1 MFISRCE
8 INPAK
13 RQARKLL
20 GSPQAMH
27 AAVMS
32 CFPRS
37 QADEVGRILWRIDEN
52 NGAQFLLIVSS
63 VKPDLS
69 VIEEQAGWVTSSTA
83 ECKQY
88 GPFLERIEN
97 GQFYHFRL
105 TANPVH
111 NVRREDGRSQ
121 RFGHVSVKYQ
131 EQWLLDRAERCGFAI
146 PQVERG
152 EDTDDSTYSFSVNE
166 RGKRSFSRRAER
178 GRRVTLT
185 TASFEG
191 ILQVTDA
198 DALRKALV
206 EGIGPAKAYGCGLL
220 TLVPATGAGY

>member
-1 MFISRCE
+1 MYISRCE

-37 QADEVGRILWRIDEN
+37 QSDEVGRILWRIDEN

-83 ECKQY
+83 ECKKY

-111 NVRREDGRSQ
+111 HVRRENGRSK
-121 RFGHVSVKYQ
+121 RLGHVSVKYQ
-131 EQWLLDRAERCGFAI
+131 EQWLLDRTERCGFTI
-146 PQVERG
+146 PQVDRG
-152 EDTDDSTYSFSVNE
+152 EDTEDSAYSFSVNE
-166 RGKRSFSRRAER
+166 RGKRSFSRRAEK
-178 GRRVTLT
+178 GRCVTLT
-185 TASFEG
+185 TATFEG

-198 DALRKALV
+198 DALRMALV

-220 TLVPATGAGY
+220 TLVPVTGSIH

>member
-37 QADEVGRILWRIDEN
+37 QVDEVGRILWRIDEKD
-52 NGAQFLLIVSS
+52 GAQFLLIVSS

-83 ECKQY
+83 EYKKY
-88 GPFLERIEN
+88 GSFLDRIEN
-97 GQFYHFRL
+97 GQFYHFKL

-111 NVRREDGRSQ
+111 QVRRDNGRSQ
-121 RFGHVSVKYQ
+121 RLGHVSVRHQ
-131 EQWLLDRAERCGFAI
+131 EQWLLDRAERLGFTI
-146 PQVERG
+146 PCVKTSEEEG
-152 EDTDDSTYSFSVNE
+152 EPSYAFSVNE

-185 TASFEG
+185 TATFEG

-198 DALRKALV
+198 ESLKKAMV
-206 EGIGPAKAYGCGLL
+206 DGIGPAKAYGCGLL
-220 TLVPATGAGY
+220 TLVPAPGSSH

>member
-37 QADEVGRILWRIDEN
+37 QSDEVGRILWRIDEN

-83 ECKQY
+83 EYKKY
-88 GPFLERIEN
+88 GPFLDQIED

-111 NVRREDGRSQ
+111 HVRRENGRSQ
-121 RFGHVSVKYQ
+121 RLGHVSVRHQ
-131 EQWLLDRAERCGFAI
+131 EQWLLDRMGRYGFTI
-146 PQVERG
+146 PQVDRG
-152 EDTDDSTYSFSVNE
+152 EDAEDATYSFAVNE

-185 TASFEG
+185 TATFEG

-198 DALRKALV
+198 ETLRKTMV

-220 TLVPATGAGY
+220 TLVPATGTKH